1 VCFCCCVYVC
11 LLNSTVFLHCSCCC
25 SVAHYLKALQLEKK
39 EGALK
44 QHVEEEPPKINW
56 VLIISIVVI
65 IISYRMWATG
75 TSKIIREDLFGF
87 KAVEEMVESVAD
99 AAAAAAS
106 DGASGEL

>member
-1 VCFCCCVYVC
+1 MFIHFCCCY
-11 LLNSTVFLHCSCCC
+11 
-25 SVAHYLKALQLEKK
+25 SVAHYLKALQSEKK